1 VSLSKLKNAENL
13 LDFFRLPMSRQAYNE
28 LLELQPY
35 LANIA
40 LSSENEKDS
49 WSFIWGQQNYSS
61 SKYYNLQFSSIQP
74 NRTVVWIWETKC
86 VPKIKFFAWLLLN
99 DRLNTRN
106 MLRRRNKV
114 LVDGYNCV
122 LCHEGAEE
130 TLEHLFFDCPS
141 ATCRWLALGINWA
154 TNSNVHQ
161 KIYIA
166 RQAFVEP
173 FFMEIFL
180 IGAWCIWNERN
191 DLIFNKKQPSLASWM
206 DSFKLLVYNHFCRI
220 KSSFHISLLSWLST
234 L

>member
-1 VSLSKLKNAENL
+1 
-13 LDFFRLPMSRQAYNE
+13 
-28 LLELQPY
+28 
-35 LANIA
+35 
-40 LSSENEKDS
+40 
-49 WSFIWGQQNYSS
+49 
-61 SKYYNLQFSSIQP
+61 
-74 NRTVVWIWETKC
+74 
-86 VPKIKFFAWLLLN
+86 
-99 DRLNTRN
+99 

-141 ATCRWLALGINWA
+141 AACRWLALGINWA